1 MNTNE
6 HDEHEWAQVGYATI
20 HYYGTFWHVI
30 ISIFFSQC
38 SCSSLMK
45 LIKSKQFTSNSH
57 IIPISYWGSQRTTAE
72 KKTAH
77 MFGSKSQKS
86 HSLQFTFRRLVR
98 LEQQKCPPIILA
110 RNLKSVL
117 LRVIKGKQNTWN
129 WKCIIWIFK
138 F

>member
-1 MNTNE
+1 MTR
-6 HDEHEWAQVGYATI
+6 AG
-20 HYYGTFWHVI
+20 
-30 ISIFFSQC
+30 
-38 SCSSLMK
+38 
-45 LIKSKQFTSNSH
+45 
-57 IIPISYWGSQRTTAE
+57 

-86 HSLQFTFRRLVR
+86 HSLQFTFRRLAR

-117 LRVIKGKQNTWN
+117 FRVIKGKRNSWN
-129 WKCIIWIFK
+129 WKYIICVFK